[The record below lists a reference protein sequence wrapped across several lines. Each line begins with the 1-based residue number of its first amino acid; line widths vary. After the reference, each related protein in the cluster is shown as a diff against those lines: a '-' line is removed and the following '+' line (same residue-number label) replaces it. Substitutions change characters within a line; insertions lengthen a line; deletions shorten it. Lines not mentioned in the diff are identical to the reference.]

1 MNRRDYL
8 KKQSLASIGLLFTS
22 ELCATQ
28 REGFSLDQLMGI
40 ATFKGVSTSEVQ
52 LLQKAFDAYTAMQKA
67 ALKEGIAIEAVS
79 SYRNFDRQKAIF
91 ERKYT
96 RFTQNDGLSP
106 RAAFEKIIEYST
118 IPGTSRHHWGTEIDI
133 IDGSKPRVGDVLV
146 EEKFHGNGPYVKLK
160 KWMDLNANDYGFYL
174 VYTNDHNRKGFNYE
188 PWHYS
193 FKGLSKPMLDTYL
206 GHDLKSV
213 LRQANFKGATLLSE
227 DLIERYIEE
236 HVKDINP
243 ELRS

>member
-22 ELCATQ
+22 ELCANKQ
-28 REGFSLDQLMGI
+28 QGFSLEQLMGI
-40 ATFKGVSTSEVQ
+40 ATFNGVSTPEVQ
-52 LLQKAFDAYTAMQKA
+52 LLRKAFEAYLEMQDA
-67 ALKEGIAIEAVS
+67 ALKEGISITAVS
-79 SYRNFDRQKAIF
+79 SYRSFARQKAIF
-91 ERKYT
+91 ERKYM
-96 RFTQNDGLSP
+96 RFTQNDGLTP
-106 RAAFEKIIEYST
+106 QAAFEKIIEYST

-146 EEKFHGNGPYVKLK
+146 EEKFHANGPYVKLK
-160 KWMDLNANDYGFYL
+160 KWMDFNANDYGFYL

-193 FKGLSKPMLDTYL
+193 FKELSKPMLDTYL
-206 GHDLKSV
+206 RHDLKSV
-213 LRQANFKGATLLSE
+213 LREANFKGAALLSE

-236 HVKDINP
+236 HIKDINP

>member
-22 ELCATQ
+22 NLCANQ
-28 REGFSLDQLMGI
+28 KEDFSLDQLMGI

-67 ALKEGIAIEAVS
+67 ALKEGITIEAVS
-79 SYRNFDRQKAIF
+79 SYRNFNRQKAIF

-106 RAAFEKIIEYST
+106 QAAFEKIIEYST

-133 IDGSKPRVGDVLV
+133 IDGSKPRVGDVLL
-146 EEKFHGNGPYVKLK
+146 EEKFHNNGPYVQLK
-160 KWMDLNANDYGFYL
+160 KWMDVNAKDYGFYL
-174 VYTNDHNRKGFNYE
+174 VYTNDINRKGFNYE

-193 FKGLSKPMLDTYL
+193 FKELSKPMLDTYL
-206 GHDLKSV
+206 NYDLKSV
-213 LRQANFKGATLLSE
+213 LRKANFKGADLLGE
-227 DLIERYIEE
+227 DLIERYIQE
-236 HVKDINP
+236 HIKDINP